1 MYGSSGNSYLVSETD
16 MNSAPSLH
24 AVLTAD
30 IVHFTRLGDEAADA
44 LLQSLQREL
53 LPYQVE
59 FYRGDSFQAYM
70 EKPEG
75 SLRLAL
81 LCRALAISLPAVEH
95 GITGSDIR
103 ISIGLGPVIQPV
115 QAPGI
120 AKGDA
125 FIRSGRGLDAIQ
137 GTDRRIAIISGH
149 AIADIGLEAMAN
161 HLDDIYRHMTAKQ
174 AAAIVWLLRGVTQQ
188 EATAQLS
195 KSKSTVSQLVNA
207 GNWGQIEE
215 ILKLFQSLIKQLS

>member
-1 MYGSSGNSYLVSETD
+1 MHSD
-16 MNSAPSLH
+16 PSLH

-30 IVHFTRLGDEAADA
+30 IVNSTRLGDLAEEE
-44 LLQSLQREL
+44 LLHSIKREL
-53 LPYQVE
+53 SPHQVE
-59 FYRGDSFQAYM
+59 FYRGDSFQAYV

-81 LCRALAISLPAVEH
+81 LCRALAIGLPTEEQ
-95 GITGSDIR
+95 GITGTDIR
-103 ISIGLGPVIQPV
+103 ISIGLGTVLHPV
-115 QAPGI
+115 QAPGV

-137 GTDRRIAIISGH
+137 GTDRRMAIISGH
-149 AIADIGLEAMAN
+149 DIADIGLEAMAN
-161 HLDDIYRHMTAKQ
+161 HLDDIYRHMTPKQ
-174 AAAIVWLLRGVTQQ
+174 AAAIAWLLKGATQQ

-215 ILKLFQSLIKQLS
+215 ILKLFQSLIKLLP